1 MNKLAAQDSSRSHC
15 EQAEQEKLIVS
26 GQRQPCHKARQ
37 GRAGQGRAG
46 QGRAGQGK
54 CKRKTK
60 IRQGQAHLK
69 HL

>member
-46 QGRAGQGK
+46 QGRAGQMQTQDKDKARPG
-54 CKRKTK
+54 
-60 IRQGQAHLK
+60 AP
-69 HL
+69 